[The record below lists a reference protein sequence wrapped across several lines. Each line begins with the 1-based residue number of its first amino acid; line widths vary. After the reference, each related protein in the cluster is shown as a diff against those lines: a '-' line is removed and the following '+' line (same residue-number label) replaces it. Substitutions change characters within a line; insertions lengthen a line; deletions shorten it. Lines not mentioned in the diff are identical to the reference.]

1 MTSISGL
8 GLDEGIEGTYYE
20 ALYPASTS
28 IATAAFTVSS
38 TCNVLFC
45 CTHMPAGVRS
55 VQLKKVEQ
63 GQLLKVSPQWQ
74 MVTATAGS
82 FPAKEQT
89 AVGFEG
95 GGEALWLSLKYD
107 AQMRPQVGKIRPH
120 LAFHYARTV
129 CATELLLPQPH
140 HYEASGWTTLYPG
153 VLVNAQDFT
162 WVGTDL
168 KHVDAIL
175 PSAVP
180 LIDDQEGAEKS
191 IVMYG
196 ARIRFCGWQLQHRPY
211 RPSMP
216 HRHVKRPSYTMMTSG
231 ELVSLLPGKLEVE
244 RPASGRHT
252 VAAIFTWGGTS
263 TSRGGLEENQPF
275 ELLCFKP
282 SGVV

>member
-20 ALYPASTS
+20 ALYPTSTS
-28 IATAAFTVSS
+28 IATAACTVSS

-45 CTHMPAGVRS
+45 CTHMPAGLRS

-74 MVTATAGS
+74 MVTTAADS
-82 FPAKEQT
+82 YPDKEQT

-107 AQMRPQVGKIRPH
+107 AQMRPQLGKIRPD

-129 CATELLLPQPH
+129 CGAELLLPQPH
-140 HYEASGWTTLYPG
+140 HHAASGWTTLYPG
-153 VLVNAQDFT
+153 VLVNARDFT

-175 PSAVP
+175 PNAVP
-180 LIDDQEGAEKS
+180 LVDDQEGAGKPK
-191 IVMYG
+191 VMYG
-196 ARIRFCGWQLQHRPY
+196 ARIRFCGWQHRP
-211 RPSMP
+211 
-216 HRHVKRPSYTMMTSG
+216 HRITMLHSSTKRSSYTMMTSG
-231 ELVSLLPGKLEVE
+231 QLVSLLPGKLEVE

-282 SGVV
+282 FGVA